1 MTTWRPRERGG
12 PLMKPNLPTRLV
24 PLLALALV
32 IALLRSAAADDTS
45 QHVLEQMA
53 DAYENAWWARL
64 LGWVAVA
71 LGAVNLIALAFM
83 VRGLARRGWSL
94 LGQAE
99 WPILAIRRRQAAL
112 RRSLGELNAH
122 FQDLDAD
129 RPRMND
135 MLKSAADQL
144 RAAQEAKQGP
154 DAGG

>member
-1 MTTWRPRERGG
+1 MTTWRPRDRGG
-12 PLMKPNLPTRLV
+12 PLMKPSLPTRLV
-24 PLLALALV
+24 PLVALALV
-32 IALLRSAAADDTS
+32 IVVMRSAAADDTS
-45 QHVLEQMA
+45 QQVLEQMA

-71 LGAVNLIALAFM
+71 LGAFNLIALAFM

-135 MLKSAADQL
+135 MVKSAADQL

>member
-1 MTTWRPRERGG
+1 
-12 PLMKPNLPTRLV
+12 MKPSLPTRLV
-24 PLLALALV
+24 PLVALALV
-32 IALLRSAAADDTS
+32 IVVMRSAAADDTS
-45 QHVLEQMA
+45 QQVLEQMA

-71 LGAVNLIALAFM
+71 LGAFNLIALAFM

-135 MLKSAADQL
+135 MVKSAADQL

>member
-1 MTTWRPRERGG
+1 MTIRRPRDCAG
-12 PLMKPNLPTRLV
+12 PLMKPNLLPRLV
-24 PLLALALV
+24 PLMALAL
-32 IALLRSAAADDTS
+32 IILLWRSAAADDTS
-45 QHVLEQMA
+45 QAVLEQMA

-64 LGWVAVA
+64 LGWAAAV
-71 LGAVNLIALAFM
+71 LGAVNLIVLAFM

-135 MLKSAADQL
+135 MLKSAGDQL
-144 RAAQEAKQGP
+144 RTAQEAKEGR
-154 DAGG
+154 DAAG

>member
-1 MTTWRPRERGG
+1 MTNRRPRDRGG
-12 PLMKPNLPTRLV
+12 PLMKPSLPTRLV
-24 PLLALALV
+24 PLVALALV
-32 IALLRSAAADDTS
+32 IVVMRSAAADDSS
-45 QHVLEQMA
+45 QQVLEQMA

-71 LGAVNLIALAFM
+71 LGAFNLIALAFM

-135 MLKSAADQL
+135 MLKSAGDQL
-144 RAAQEAKQGP
+144 RIAQEAKEGRN
-154 DAGG
+154 AGG

>member
-1 MTTWRPRERGG
+1 MTTRRPRERGG

-24 PLLALALV
+24 PLMALALIIV
-32 IALLRSAAADDTS
+32 LLRSAAADDAS
-45 QHVLEQMA
+45 QDILEQMA

-64 LGWVAVA
+64 LGWVAVV
-71 LGAVNLIALAFM
+71 LGVVNLIALAFM
-83 VRGLARRGWSL
+83 VRGLARQGWSL

-129 RPRMND
+129 RPRVND
-135 MLKSAADQL
+135 MLKSAGDQL
-144 RAAQEAKQGP
+144 RIAQEAKEGR

>member
-1 MTTWRPRERGG
+1 MTARRPRDRAG
-12 PLMKPNLPTRLV
+12 PLMKPSLPTRLV
-24 PLLALALV
+24 PLMALALV
-32 IALLRSAAADDTS
+32 IVLMRSAAADDAS

-83 VRGLARRGWSL
+83 VRGLARHGWSL
-94 LGQAE
+94 LGQSE

-122 FQDLDAD
+122 FEDIDAD
-129 RPRMND
+129 RPRVND
-135 MLKSAADQL
+135 MMKSAGDQL
-144 RAAQEAKQGP
+144 RIAQEAKEGR